1 VVKVVDHD
9 IDTLGNL
16 NTINVGSGVLIAIS
30 NVNRMRQASYR
41 GFSSKNRKEASPM
54 GKLKSFLLFLTGP
67 YCQFRG
73 VGQSMK
79 RT

>member
-41 GFSSKNRKEASPM
+41 GFSSKNRKEASPT
-54 GKLKSFLLFLTGP
+54 L
-67 YCQFRG
+67 
-73 VGQSMK
+73 
-79 RT
+79 